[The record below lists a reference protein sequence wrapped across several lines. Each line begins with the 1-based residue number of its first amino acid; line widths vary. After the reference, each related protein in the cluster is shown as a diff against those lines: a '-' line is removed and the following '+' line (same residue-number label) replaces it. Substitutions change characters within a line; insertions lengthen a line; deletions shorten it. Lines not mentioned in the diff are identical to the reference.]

1 MMHTVHTEPAQLTT
15 PLMYSLWKVSAVSG
29 PGLLLLWCSGLALE
43 DNLSAILVT
52 AELQHN
58 NTTHYSLHLHT
69 NGPGLGSLLLA
80 LPEVMVEARGG
91 GGGVLLCQDHRG
103 GRRQERAEEDR
114 APRGGQDG
122 TRAHVHGADQAS
134 LTIVNVDYRCQ

>member
-1 MMHTVHTEPAQLTT
+1 MMHTLHTEPALLTT

-58 NTTHYSLHLHT
+58 NITPPPPH
-69 NGPGLGSLLLA
+69 
-80 LPEVMVEARGG
+80 
-91 GGGVLLCQDHRG
+91 
-103 GRRQERAEEDR
+103 
-114 APRGGQDG
+114 
-122 TRAHVHGADQAS
+122 TRARLSLPVADI
-134 LTIVNVDYRCQ
+134 T

>member
-1 MMHTVHTEPAQLTT
+1 MHTVHTEPALLTT

-58 NTTHYSLHLHT
+58 NITHHSLRLQTHGRRVADITSGH
-69 NGPGLGSLLLA
+69 
-80 LPEVMVEARGG
+80 GG
-91 GGGVLLCQDHRG
+91 GPRRG
-103 GRRQERAEEDR
+103 RGRAQPGSGAGRR
-114 APRGGQDG
+114 
-122 TRAHVHGADQAS
+122 
-134 LTIVNVDYRCQ
+134 

>member
-1 MMHTVHTEPAQLTT
+1 MMHTLHTEPALLTT

-58 NTTHYSLHLHT
+58 NTTT
-69 NGPGLGSLLLA
+69 LL
-80 LPEVMVEARGG
+80 PPPP
-91 GGGVLLCQDHRG
+91 D
-103 GRRQERAEEDR
+103 
-114 APRGGQDG
+114 
-122 TRAHVHGADQAS
+122 TRARLSLPVADI
-134 LTIVNVDYRCQ
+134 T